1 MCKVSQGMRIS
12 LWEIQKDC
20 PEKEVLEWVLKDGGK
35 FQADDGRTG
44 MGNEQSAQHNH
55 RGVEQRGSE
64 GMPSKA
70 TIGGRR
76 QEGHT

>member
-1 MCKVSQGMRIS
+1 M
-12 LWEIQKDC
+12 
-20 PEKEVLEWVLKDGGK
+20 LEWVLKDGGK

-76 QEGHT
+76 